1 MANTIQ
7 VHRGAFADLPTL
19 NAGEIGFCTDT
30 YQVFIGDGATNHE
43 LSTLVSAAL
52 TKTDDTNVTLALG
65 GGHAAALLSATSLT
79 LGWTGQL
86 APTRGGTGINNAGTF
101 TNATNSSIT
110 GGGTLALGGFT
121 LTIPATGTAALLGVA
136 NVFTETNTFPGVKH
150 APQATPSGDTGHVAY
165 DSTKER
171 LVLQHEHHDFPVP
184 VDLRNTFINQ
194 VQPMLYGTMEQAL
207 TWSAVQ
213 TFSAAPVF
221 SAGFTGTL
229 SEAHTWLAVQTF
241 SAGFMAAATCSI
253 AAAEAGSLLTLD
265 QQSTGDILELQDDGT
280 SVVRFPDQGGLALVP
295 QSGGF
300 QAITGLLGYD
310 DDKDRLVLK
319 HEHHDFPVPIDP
331 RNTFINQVR
340 PMLYGTMEQALTW
353 AAVQTFNAGVVLP
366 KTSGYGIK
374 VDTAAPTFGWQDLL
388 GNITNAG
395 GANKPTRTTYRGGI
409 DQYLFSAG
417 DEAILEFHIPHD
429 YVPGTD
435 IYLHV
440 HWSHISTLVTGGTV
454 TFTAESTYAKGHNQ
468 APFSAPATGTF
479 VGTASTT
486 QYQHILSET
495 QYSAS
500 APAGLQLDTDD
511 LEVDG
516 VILVRLEM
524 TTNNITSSGAVP
536 DPFIHYVDVHYQS
549 TGIGTKANA
558 PDFYT

>member
-207 TWSAVQ
+207 TWS
-213 TFSAAPVF
+213 
-221 SAGFTGTL
+221 
-229 SEAHTWLAVQTF
+229 AVQTF